1 MATLLI
7 ARRKPRSGLIGLGL
21 TLILAFPAAHETRA
35 QSVLPG
41 DQQIVASR
49 GGVDVSFAE
58 IDARIMELPKALRG
72 SYMNDPERIEEVVS
86 NLLLEK
92 QLAAKAKEIA
102 ADDPYL
108 EIQMEQART
117 RFLATRVRTL
127 LEESIQVPDFESLA
141 EEKYLVNPEK
151 YSGKPMLELTHI
163 LVTDRG
169 RTDEQARERAEE
181 VRRLALEGKRPF
193 ADLVAEYTDEKK
205 QGVTSTGQLAKV
217 IPGLMVPEFDKAAF
231 ALKQPGD
238 ISEVVKTR
246 YGYHVIR
253 LEQRNEAKLKTF
265 DQVKAQIID
274 ELRRE
279 YIARQKS
286 TVVDELRSQPIEASP
301 ERVASLRT
309 RYTAEGPKPASDA
322 TVTAKE

>member
-1 MATLLI
+1 MARI
-7 ARRKPRSGLIGLGL
+7 HDARRKPRLG
-21 TLILAFPAAHETRA
+21 IIVPALSLSLLLSVANAAGT

-41 DQQIVASR
+41 DDQVVASR
-49 GGVDVSFAE
+49 GGVDVTYAE

-108 EIQMEQART
+108 ELQMEQART

-127 LEESIQVPDFESLA
+127 LEEAIPVPDFDALA

-151 YSGKPMLELTHI
+151 YSGKTMLELTHI

-169 RTDEQARERAEE
+169 RTDEQARARAEE
-181 VRRLALEGKRPF
+181 VRKLALEGKRPF

-217 IPGLMVPEFDKAAF
+217 IPGVMVPEFDKAAF

-265 DQVKAQIID
+265 EQVKSQIVE

-279 YIARQKS
+279 FIARQKS
-286 TVVDELRSQPIEASP
+286 TVVDELRSMPIQASP